1 DRDDCNA
8 VGRIGYAGQKLDTA
22 AEKTGYRHIKR
33 GRSPKDAH
41 HLVEKQDQAEG
52 REHLVKMITLVE
64 CSENDDF
71 NRDADQNGGAKR
83 GGEAE
88 EKRAGRRENGGGDIG
103 ADHVREPCARL
114 IRFMM
119 PKMRVK

>member
-1 DRDDCNA
+1 
-8 VGRIGYAGQKLDTA
+8 
-22 AEKTGYRHIKR
+22 
-33 GRSPKDAH
+33 
-41 HLVEKQDQAEG
+41 
-52 REHLVKMITLVE
+52 MITLVE

-119 PKMRVK
+119 PKIRVNPAAIRNSMTPNWTPFSTCSTA